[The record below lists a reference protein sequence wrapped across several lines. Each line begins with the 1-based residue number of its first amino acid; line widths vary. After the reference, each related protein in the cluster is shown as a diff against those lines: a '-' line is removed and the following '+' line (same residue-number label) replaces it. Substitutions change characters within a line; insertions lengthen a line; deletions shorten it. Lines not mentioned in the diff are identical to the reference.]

1 MAAACP
7 QRTRRLEGLWRT
19 CRVTRAPA
27 AKRYHE
33 AIIEGERKGRMGILK
48 QGDCADVQ
56 RVGIPRALLYY
67 RYGTLWETFFGEL
80 GREVVLSRPTDRALM
95 EAGEALSVD
104 ECCLASKTYL
114 GHAESL
120 LDSCDA
126 LFVPSMGNLG
136 RRKGFCTKFQALPD
150 LVANTF
156 RDRGVR
162 VASCL
167 ADAVEGRSS
176 LRYAFLELGGRFGA
190 NPHEAKRAW
199 RSALHAQ
206 ERADRAA
213 AGAQERLLASL
224 AATQGAGRPLA
235 ILLVAH
241 PYLAH
246 DPYLG
251 GSVVDPLERLGAT
264 VLYADEADHERA
276 LKASFDFS
284 ATMPW
289 VVNRELI
296 GAILLLH
303 ERIDG
308 IVLVSAFPCGPD
320 SMTDDAIMRCIQ
332 GKPILNLTI
341 DAQNGT
347 AGLETRIESFVDILR
362 YQKKGGYVHG

>member
-1 MAAACP
+1 
-7 QRTRRLEGLWRT
+7 
-19 CRVTRAPA
+19 
-27 AKRYHE
+27 
-33 AIIEGERKGRMGILK
+33 MGILK

-176 LRYAFLELGGRFGA
+176 LRDAFLELGGCFGA
-190 NPHEAKRAW
+190 SPHEAKRSWAC
-199 RSALHAQ
+199 
-206 ERADRAA
+206 RADLQ
-213 AGAQERLLASL
+213 AGFAS
-224 AATQGAGRPLA
+224 
-235 ILLVAH
+235 
-241 PYLAH
+241 
-246 DPYLG
+246 
-251 GSVVDPLERLGAT
+251 
-264 VLYADEADHERA
+264 
-276 LKASFDFS
+276 
-284 ATMPW
+284 
-289 VVNRELI
+289 
-296 GAILLLH
+296 
-303 ERIDG
+303 
-308 IVLVSAFPCGPD
+308 
-320 SMTDDAIMRCIQ
+320 
-332 GKPILNLTI
+332 
-341 DAQNGT
+341 
-347 AGLETRIESFVDILR
+347 
-362 YQKKGGYVHG
+362 

>member
-1 MAAACP
+1 
-7 QRTRRLEGLWRT
+7 
-19 CRVTRAPA
+19 
-27 AKRYHE
+27 
-33 AIIEGERKGRMGILK
+33 MGILK

-176 LRYAFLELGGRFGA
+176 LRDAFLELGGRFDA
-190 NPHEAKRAW
+190 SPREAKRAW
-199 RSALHAQ
+199 RVHRTPRSAPIAWR
-206 ERADRAA
+206 RARRSGCWPRWRPRRARGGRWPSYWWHTPTWRTTPTWAA
-213 AGAQERLLASL
+213 A
-224 AATQGAGRPLA
+224 
-235 ILLVAH
+235 
-241 PYLAH
+241 
-246 DPYLG
+246 
-251 GSVVDPLERLGAT
+251 
-264 VLYADEADHERA
+264 
-276 LKASFDFS
+276 
-284 ATMPW
+284 
-289 VVNRELI
+289 
-296 GAILLLH
+296 
-303 ERIDG
+303 
-308 IVLVSAFPCGPD
+308 
-320 SMTDDAIMRCIQ
+320 
-332 GKPILNLTI
+332 
-341 DAQNGT
+341 
-347 AGLETRIESFVDILR
+347 
-362 YQKKGGYVHG
+362 